1 MKLKYF
7 PQQLLEKEIMG
18 IVSKFL
24 NPKQYRVFY
33 FGSRVTGKADEHSD
47 IDIGIEGPKAIP
59 LQIISQ
65 IKESVS
71 NIPTL
76 YTIDLVDFH
85 TVPSDFAQI
94 AKEKIEYL
102 N

>member
-1 MKLKYF
+1 MKLTHF
-7 PQQLLEKEIMG
+7 PQQILEKEIMG

-24 NPKQYRVFY
+24 DPKQYKVFY
-33 FGSRVTGKADEHSD
+33 FGSRVSGKADENSD
-47 IDIGIEGPKAIP
+47 IDIGIEGPETIP
-59 LQIISQ
+59 LSVISQ

-85 TVPSDFAQI
+85 AVPSDFAQI